1 MFIPYSDAMARK
13 SKLLAALDAYKRRD
27 YRLEKQ
33 KKSQKQAEKK
43 KKSRAT
49 RDKPNGEDD
58 RNVTLEHKDDSSKP
72 LDKSD
77 GWESIESEEAPA
89 DVVHH
94 RPTSCVKI
102 CSPGVFRLTPRG

>member
-1 MFIPYSDAMARK
+1 MFTPYSDAMARK
-13 SKLLAALDAYKRRD
+13 SKLLAAFDAHKHRD

-33 KKSQKQAEKK
+33 KKSQKQAEKR

-49 RDKPNGEDD
+49 RDKSDGDD
-58 RNVTLEHKDDSSKP
+58 DKNVTLEHKDDSSRP
-72 LDKSD
+72 PDESD

-94 RPTSCVKI
+94 RPTSCVKA
-102 CSPGVFRLTPRG
+102 CSSDIFRLTPRG